1 MILGTGHYVPEK
13 VLTNAYFEKIVDTT
27 DQWIVERTGIH
38 ERRIKAPGQNTSDLC
53 VPAAREAIEDAGL
66 TPTDLDLIIVGTV
79 TGDMKFPATSIF
91 IQSKLGAHQA
101 AAMDI
106 SAACSGF
113 VYGLALAD
121 SLVRSGGYKHVLV
134 IGTETLSLMTN
145 W

>member
-1 MILGTGHYVPEK
+1 MTPGSMILGTGHYVPEK

-79 TGDMKFPATSIF
+79 TGD
-91 IQSKLGAHQA
+91 
-101 AAMDI
+101 
-106 SAACSGF
+106 
-113 VYGLALAD
+113 
-121 SLVRSGGYKHVLV
+121 
-134 IGTETLSLMTN
+134 
-145 W
+145 